1 MMAVSERSRNPAKED
16 GVSQSVIAVDDLH
29 KSYGRK
35 RVTAVDGLSFHVAKG
50 EIFGLLGPDGAG
62 KTSVIQILAGVLSAN
77 RGTAQVAGIDC
88 IRSPERVKR
97 LIGYMPQGLGLNLY
111 DSLSVNENIEFFR
124 QLRQVPAS
132 QFYENRDRLL
142 DMTRLS
148 PFLDRPAGKLSG
160 GMRQKLA
167 LICTLVHLPDILLL
181 DEPTT
186 GVDPISRRD
195 FWTIIHDLVAERAVT
210 VLLTTSYM
218 DEAERCHQVALM
230 HAGREIASGEP
241 ERLIA
246 DMGAVNIALRC
257 AVPERLL
264 NLVREWPEVESAALF
279 GSEVR
284 LMVTDPAFDVEAA
297 LHGADI
303 TDFTQR
309 RNPVG
314 LEEVF
319 VHALRQPENDVDRG
333 PDDTVSQS
341 GLTDADENGLS
352 LSKSARAGSDGEHA
366 VVTEG
371 LTCRFGEFTAVD
383 AVSLSVRRG
392 EIVGLLGPNGAGKTT
407 LIKMLC
413 GLLPPSEGRAEVAGY
428 EVARAAHPLRYEIG
442 YMSQRFS
449 LYRDLP
455 VDSNLKLCA
464 GLYGLARAQRTARID
479 RLLSELELADYR
491 NRLTKS
497 LPLGI
502 RQRLALANALLHSPS
517 ILFLDEPTSGV
528 DPIARRRFWNIVHL
542 LARREGVTVIVST
555 HYMDEAEHC
564 DRLGFMQQGRLI
576 ALDTP
581 QALAQQAEQRAGP
594 LVTVRSDDFARCFAQ
609 LRQAFPAA
617 MLRGRRVQWQSAHPD
632 RDIEKARE
640 LLADIAPQ
648 AEIESQPLSMEET
661 FVSFLAF
668 DRQSDV

>member
-1 MMAVSERSRNPAKED
+1 MPK
-16 GVSQSVIAVDDLH
+16 SVIAVGNLR
-29 KSYGRK
+29 KSYGRRK
-35 RVTAVDGLSFHVAKG
+35 AVTAVDGLSFSVEKG
-50 EIFGLLGPDGAG
+50 QIFGLLGPDGAG
-62 KTSVIQILAGVLSAN
+62 KTSVIQILAGVLSASSGDA
-77 RGTAQVAGIDC
+77 RVADIDC

-111 DSLSVNENIEFFR
+111 DSLSVGENIDFFR
-124 QLRQVPAS
+124 QLRQVPANR
-132 QFYENRDRLL
+132 FYENRDRLL

-230 HAGREIASGEP
+230 HAGRQIAGGEP
-241 ERLIA
+241 EQLVSE
-246 DMGAVNIALRC
+246 MGAVNVALRC
-257 AVPERLL
+257 AAPERLL
-264 NLVREWPEVESAALF
+264 TLARTWPEVESAALF
-279 GSEVR
+279 GSDVR
-284 LMVTDPAFDVEAA
+284 LMLSDPEFDLEDALQAA
-297 LHGADI
+297 GI
-303 TDFTQR
+303 GDFTLR
-309 RNPVG
+309 RSPAG

-319 VHALRQPENDVDRG
+319 VHALRQPENGGDKG
-333 PDDTVSQS
+333 PDGAAPAAT
-341 GLTDADENGLS
+341 LADENGLS
-352 LSKSARAGSDGEHA
+352 LGKRSRAGSDGEHA
-366 VVTEG
+366 VVTDG
-371 LTCRFGEFTAVD
+371 LTCRFGDFTAVD

-392 EIVGLLGPNGAGKTT
+392 EILGLLGPNGAGKTT

-413 GLLPPSEGRAEVAGY
+413 GLLPPSDGRAEVAGY
-428 EVARAAHPLRYEIG
+428 EVAHAAHPLRFEIG

-455 VDSNLKLCA
+455 VLGNLKLCA
-464 GLYGLARAQRTARID
+464 GLYGIAPTERVARID
-479 RLLSELELADYR
+479 QLLSELELSAYR
-491 NRLTKS
+491 DRLTKS

-502 RQRLALANALLHSPS
+502 RQRLALANALLHNPS

-581 QALAQQAEQRAGP
+581 QALSEQAEQRAGP
-594 LVTVRSDDFARCFAQ
+594 LVTVRCDDFSRCFAE
-609 LRQAFPAA
+609 LRQTFPAA
-617 MLRGRRVQWQSAHPD
+617 MLHGRRIQWQSENPE
-632 RDIEKARE
+632 RDMEKARS
-640 LLADIAPQ
+640 LLAGIAPQ
-648 AEIESQPLSMEET
+648 AEIGSQPLSMEET
-661 FVSFLAF
+661 FVSFLTF
-668 DRQSDV
+668 DRQTDV